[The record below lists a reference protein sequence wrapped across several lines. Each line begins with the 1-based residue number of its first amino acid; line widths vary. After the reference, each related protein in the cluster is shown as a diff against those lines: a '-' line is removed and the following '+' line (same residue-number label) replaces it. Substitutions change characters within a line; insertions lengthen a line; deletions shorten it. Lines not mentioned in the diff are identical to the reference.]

1 MSHNYRPVS
10 WTEEDPREEPLQ
22 LGGTELLASSEVHW
36 RLNSLLR
43 EYQREG
49 ARFMWN
55 RIARGAGGILADD
68 MGLGKED

>member
-1 MSHNYRPVS
+1 MSGNYQPVY
-10 WTEEDPREEPLQ
+10 WTEDSPVVEPLV
-22 LGGTELLASSEVHW
+22 LSEAGEAEVHW

-49 ARFMWN
+49 VRFMWD

-68 MGLGKED
+68 MGLGK